1 MSYISIKSYMSY
13 VLRYFMNYPKSLK
26 VTSQYPV
33 NIIMYKK
40 NYKKKMFDQFF
51 KHFIKLSF
59 SY

>member
-40 NYKKKMFDQFF
+40 
-51 KHFIKLSF
+51 KL
-59 SY
+59 